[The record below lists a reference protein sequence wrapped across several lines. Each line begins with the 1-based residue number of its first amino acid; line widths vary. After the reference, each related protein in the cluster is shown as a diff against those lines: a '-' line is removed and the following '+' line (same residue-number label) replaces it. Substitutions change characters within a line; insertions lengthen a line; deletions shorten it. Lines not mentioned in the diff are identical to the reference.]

1 MRVSFFQR
9 LPVRLA
15 GLILVL
21 SGLALL
27 ALTEL
32 NRRAVENILVE
43 QAEMQA
49 VLAVGAVTEGLDAVT
64 GSVERLTRL
73 VARELEDR
81 RLDPSS
87 AERLA
92 RNTLLDQPQVHG
104 ISICLEALA
113 AGSPRLGIA
122 VYRTAAPARF
132 RPLDLTTPDRAF
144 WTRDWYADVLAR
156 GQAVWGEPYHDR
168 EESERDVVRLTV
180 PVWRQDG
187 DERVVAG
194 AVSAVLELDW
204 LQRLAN
210 TSDFAETGFTLVF
223 SRTGRLIIHPRRD
236 YVIAETMETLAERT
250 NVPELAEIRRQI
262 GARKQGALRYAEP
275 VTGRRVHANYKPAR
289 TAGWGV
295 VVGYEETEFLR
306 PQRTFR
312 RVAAGYLGSSLL
324 LLAGIVIGVTSRA
337 LRPLGDLAR
346 AADAIAIGNLDC
358 ELPPTSRA
366 DEIGRLTN
374 SFRAMRDALKAQ
386 NLERRWAAQ
395 SLAHQLKYNQLVID
409 SIDELVFVLTK
420 SLHVTRINP
429 AVTRATGFEA
439 ADLVRASVLRVL
451 TLSPSPGAPA
461 LEPQALLEPLKAGQ
475 AQHRLRASLATKIGT
490 RLDGVL
496 TLTPLTDENRVV
508 GAVATLRLDQTPLA
522 NPSFAP

>member
-1 MRVSFFQR
+1 MRVSFFQS

-27 ALTEL
+27 VLTEL
-32 NRRAVENILVE
+32 NRRAVERILVE

-49 VLAVGAVTEGLDAVT
+49 VLAVGAVTEGLDAVA

-73 VARELEDR
+73 VARDLEDR
-81 RLDPSS
+81 LLEAAS

-92 RNTLLDQPQVHG
+92 RITLLDQPQVHG
-104 ISICLEALA
+104 VAICLEPTPAD
-113 AGSPRLGIA
+113 GTRLGLA
-122 VYRTAAPARF
+122 VYRTASPARYSS
-132 RPLDLTTPDRAF
+132 LDLTTSERAF
-144 WTRDWYADVLAR
+144 WSRDWYADVLAR
-156 GQAVWGEPYHDR
+156 GQAIWSEPFHDR
-168 EESERDVVRLTV
+168 EESGRDVVRLTV
-180 PVWRQDG
+180 PVWRQNG
-187 DERVVAG
+187 EERVVAG

-210 TSDFAETGFTLVF
+210 TSDFAETGYTLVF

-250 NVPELAEIRRQI
+250 NTPELLEIRRQI

-275 VTGRRVHANYKPAR
+275 VTGRRVHVNYKPAR

-306 PQRTFR
+306 PQRAFR
-312 RVAAGYLGSSLL
+312 RVAAGYLGSALL

-337 LRPLGDLAR
+337 LRPLAALAR
-346 AADAIAIGNLDC
+346 ASDEIARGNLDC
-358 ELPPTSRA
+358 AIPETARA
-366 DEIGRLTN
+366 DEIGRLAT

-420 SLHVTRINP
+420 SLHITRINP
-429 AVTRATGFEA
+429 AVTRAAGYEP
-439 ADLVRASVLRVL
+439 ADLVRASALRVL
-451 TLSPSPGAPA
+451 ALSTADA
-461 LEPQALLEPLKAGQ
+461 LPLEAAALLDTLKAGR
-475 AQHRLRASLATKIGT
+475 AFNGLRATLTAKNGS
-490 RLDGVL
+490 RFHGVL
-496 TLTPLTDENRVV
+496 ALTPLIDENRVV
-508 GAVATLRLDQTPLA
+508 GAVATLRLDHPTLA
-522 NPSFAP
+522 NAPFAP